1 MSGFGARWRSS
12 LCNCCIIAYL
22 EGLLVYSSSLLPK
35 NVMLIVHPSSA
46 VAPGDALPNL
56 HFCEPLIR
64 WALTWIC
71 KVWII
76 CIISSLHSVDQVA
89 ILVTPAAWHLS
100 IYWSWKFYMPP
111 QIRWPQWHAQTQ
123 HGRVC
128 MRCFSIF
135 CLFCPNITQNRA
147 LIPWRGVECSYQT
160 LLHMIVWLVNCFEI
174 SEHILRAMFICAKL
188 RLMTMNSSML
198 VLFTLKVDSPALPTN
213 RLEPS

>member
-56 HFCEPLIR
+56 HYCEPLIR

-89 ILVTPAAWHLS
+89 ILVLQQHDTSPFLGPENFICLHKFDGHNDMRRHNMDEFVWGASLFSVCSVPISPRTELLS
-100 IYWSWKFYMPP
+100 RGEELS
-111 QIRWPQWHAQTQ
+111 
-123 HGRVC
+123 
-128 MRCFSIF
+128 
-135 CLFCPNITQNRA
+135 A
-147 LIPWRGVECSYQT
+147 LIKLFSTWSFDLWTVSKGVSTYCERCSY
-160 LLHMIVWLVNCFEI
+160 VPN
-174 SEHILRAMFICAKL
+174 
-188 RLMTMNSSML
+188 
-198 VLFTLKVDSPALPTN
+198 
-213 RLEPS
+213 